1 MIRIVVPPTGT
12 PSVCWKRATYSQI
25 IFECF
30 PLLTHTSLEDCAARR
45 NGDTFTVR
53 QFLASVQALASRLP
67 DKRHAINLCRDR
79 YHFLIAFAAALLSRH
94 ISLLPTCRAPEV
106 LAQLNH
112 MYPDTYILADHED
125 VPAGIPLYR
134 VQNDDL
140 SFNRKDEI
148 PTIPSTQ
155 IAAVVFTSGSSG
167 LPRAHAKTWGSL
179 VRGARALKRQFDIGE
194 ECSPIPIVIG
204 TVPAQH
210 MYGLETTIMLPL
222 QCGWGIYAGH
232 PTLPADIKEALEKM
246 GQPAW
251 LMTTPLHLRAFVGQ
265 RIALPGLTGIISA
278 TMPLARSLASEAED
292 LWHVPVREM
301 YGCTEGGVIGSRRT
315 TAAHAWTICPGL
327 RLWQEAD
334 AAWVSGGH
342 VGQSLR
348 LADRITVQSPTQF
361 MLHGPSYD
369 LVKVAGKR
377 TSLAALNAVLVQI
390 DGIVDGTFYRPPR
403 SPSPTAR
410 LTAFVVAPG
419 VKASTILAELRKR
432 IDPLFLPRP
441 LHLVEALP
449 RNLTGKLPR
458 ERLDEF
464 AAKVALR
471 HKRRRG

>member
-1 MIRIVVPPTGT
+1 MIRMVVPPTDIPFAGR
-12 PSVCWKRATYSQI
+12 KRPTYSPI
-25 IFECF
+25 LLERC
-30 PLLTHTSLEDCAARR
+30 PLLAHTSLEDCIARR
-45 NGDTFTVR
+45 NGDRFTVR
-53 QFLASVQALASRLP
+53 QFLASVRDLVSRLP
-67 DKRHAINLCRDR
+67 DKRHAINLCKDR
-79 YHFLIAFAAALLSRH
+79 YHFLVAFAAALLSRH
-94 ISLLPTCRAPEV
+94 VSLLPTCRAPEV
-106 LAQLNH
+106 LAELIN
-112 MYPDTYILADHED
+112 MYPETYILADHQD
-125 VPAGIPLYR
+125 VPADIPLCR
-134 VQNDDL
+134 VPDGVL
-140 SFNRKDEI
+140 SFSRTDEI

-155 IAAVVFTSGSSG
+155 IAAIVFTSGSSG

-179 VRGARALKRQFDIGE
+179 VRGAQALKRQFGIGE
-194 ECSPIPIVIG
+194 ECSPIPIVVG

-222 QCGWGIYAGH
+222 QCGWGIHAGH
-232 PTLPADIKEALEKM
+232 PILPSDIREALEKM
-246 GQPAW
+246 GQPTW
-251 LMTTPLHLRAFVGQ
+251 LMTIPLHLRAFVGQ
-265 RIALPGLTGIISA
+265 RITLPGLTEIISA

-292 LWHVPVREM
+292 LWNVPVREM

-315 TAAHAWTICPGL
+315 TTSHAWTICPGL
-327 RLWQEAD
+327 RLWQEGD

-348 LADRITVQSPTQF
+348 LADRITVQSPTEF
-361 MLHGPSYD
+361 MLHGPSHD

-377 TSLAALNAVLVQI
+377 MSLAALNAALAQI
-390 DGIVDGTFYRPPR
+390 VGVVDGTFYRPHR
-403 SPSPTAR
+403 SRSATAR

-419 VKASTILAELRKR
+419 IKASTILTELRKR

-464 AAKVALR
+464 AAKIALR